1 VLNSALSHA
10 IKCFAASKL
19 VLNLDKKNI
28 MKFITENSSHS
39 TLCIGYKETYMEK
52 AVNSEFLVLPIN
64 NLLNDKNDTEQII
77 PKLSGAML
85 CR

>member
-1 VLNSALSHA
+1 M

-19 VLNLDKKNI
+19 VLNLDKKII
-28 MKFITENSSHS
+28 MKFITENWSHS
-39 TLCIGYKETYMEK
+39 TLRIGHKEKYMEK
-52 AVNSEFLVLPIN
+52 AVNTEFVLPIN
-64 NLLNDKNDTEQII
+64 NLLNGKNHFEQII